1 MKPEFH
7 APAQED
13 DFRFFAGNE
22 LSSPPQGLKMNVLI
36 NTEVTII

>member
-1 MKPEFH
+1 MKAEFH

-22 LSSPPQGLKMNVLI
+22 LPSPQQGFKMNVLI
-36 NTEVTII
+36 YTEVTII